1 MPVSQ
6 AEISETKIY
15 KTQEFIKVST
25 KSYVF
30 TLVQYSSRNRS
41 YLSLNCNINKI
52 LLKGAACLNSYKK
65 IDEILSATYFNC
77 K

>member
-15 KTQEFIKVST
+15 KTEDFIKVST

-30 TLVQYSSRNRS
+30 TLVQYSSRNRN
-41 YLSLNCNINKI
+41 YPSLNFNTNKI

-65 IDEILSATYFNC
+65 KDETMSATYFNC